1 MMVMALKLL
10 HIAAISVWAFGL
22 LALPVLLR
30 QRNTVAEGAP
40 LHRLHRAVRL
50 AYIVVLSPA
59 ALLAIASGLAL
70 VPLRGTFEI
79 WFQIKLLA
87 VALLVI
93 LHLLAGSAILRVFG
107 TENRYPAAWFG
118 GTLVALS
125 AVVVTI
131 LGLVLGKPPLAPEFS
146 AFLSEPGGLGQRF
159 PDLPGLS
166 HLPPPP

>member
-1 MMVMALKLL
+1 MLMALKLL
-10 HIAAISVWAFGL
+10 HVAAISVWAFGL

-30 QRNTVAEGAP
+30 QRNTVAAGAP
-40 LHRLHRAVRL
+40 LHRLHRSARL

-70 VPLRGTFEI
+70 VPLRETFEI

-87 VALLVI
+87 VVLLVI
-93 LHLLAGSAILRVFG
+93 LHLLAGSSIVRVFG
-107 TENRYPAAWFG
+107 TENRYPAVRFG
-118 GTLVALS
+118 TTVGALS

-131 LGLVLGKPPLAPEFS
+131 LGLVLGKPPLSPEFS
-146 AFLSEPGGLGQRF
+146 AFLTEPGALGQKF
-159 PDLPGLS
+159 PHLPGLS